1 MASKQT
7 LAVEIHDHFRK
18 AIILDGYAMEHASET
33 LKYALQVGEELLAA
47 KALIPH
53 GGWVDACKRLFEPS
67 LRKAE
72 GYMRLSRNMNALP
85 KSQKAAILFLEN
97 TLEGAAKAAKK
108 AAKPDPPK
116 PKPDEPADEP
126 VYDELHY
133 DEVDESI
140 DAEFEPADEPEE
152 PEEEAPP
159 AKPDYGKCPVCAG
172 VKWTEDDDG
181 HVVCA
186 KCHHPHGEPA
196 GDVDKDR
203 ISTQRQKTVKTLEAA
218 MRAFDDLQT
227 MLAKPG
233 HDGAIKSC
241 KKLIE
246 TAKGWK

>member
-7 LAVEIHDHFRK
+7 LPVEIHDHFRK
-18 AIILDGYAMEHASET
+18 ATILDGYAMEHASET

-116 PKPDEPADEP
+116 PDPDEP
-126 VYDELHY
+126 
-133 DEVDESI
+133 I

-152 PEEEAPP
+152 DAEEAPLPDDPEEESIQDIVANHNKAIESFCRSVRKLANQRPDVAWLDHMGRWEGYFRKITQGLETLRC
-159 AKPDYGKCPVCAG
+159 AKA
-172 VKWTEDDDG
+172 
-181 HVVCA
+181 VVCPSCDGEGC
-186 KCHHPHGEPA
+186 KECEDHGFLPKMDAE
-196 GDVDKDR
+196 G
-203 ISTQRQKTVKTLEAA
+203 ISA
-218 MRAFDDLQT
+218 
-227 MLAKPG
+227 
-233 HDGAIKSC
+233 
-241 KKLIE
+241 
-246 TAKGWK
+246 

>member
-1 MASKQT
+1 MAKT
-7 LAVEIHDHFRK
+7 PNLPAEVHDHFAK
-18 AIILDGYAMEHASET
+18 ANVLAGYLKEHFGKSVQ
-33 LKYALQVGEELLAA
+33 YALEIGEHLLAA
-47 KALIPH
+47 KASTPPKQWEETCGRI
-53 GGWVDACKRLFEPS
+53 FELS
-67 LRKAE
+67 LRQARFCMQLK
-72 GYMRLSRNMNALP
+72 RNLNALP
-85 KSQKAAILFLEN
+85 ETAGNAVLYLES
-97 TLEGAAKAAKK
+97 TLEGASRAMAKAAKQ

-116 PKPDEPADEP
+116 PDEPAPPPAD
-126 VYDELHY
+126 

-140 DAEFEPADEPEE
+140 DAEFEPADESEE